1 MFLVRRHLTRLS
13 LYGSKLFTIKA
24 DVLAWYRVLR
34 TITGA
39 GFRGSNG
46 FIDIFNLCVQ
56 RQPRNRWH
64 TTLTAQNFYIYR
76 KTLRKQT
83 LRSINRIIY
92 SLDKG
97 YMWIPIQTYN
107 GYSKNKNAQFTDEI
121 LCRPYLALEHVI
133 ARQGRVDELRQSLL
147 DFEKLPYEE
156 FVRREVSKIKRPQN

>member
-39 GFRGSNG
+39 GFRRNTG
-46 FIDIFNLCVQ
+46 FIDIFNLCVH

-76 KTLRKQT
+76 KILRKQT

-97 YMWIPIQTYN
+97 YMWIPIQTYS
-107 GYSKNKNAQFTDEI
+107 GYSKNKNAQFNDEI
-121 LCRPYLALEHVI
+121 LCRPYLALEHVM
-133 ARQGRVDELRQSLL
+133 AREHRIDELRQSILGL
-147 DFEKLPYEE
+147 KELPYEE